1 MEEALKDSQI
11 AKQQDID
18 LLRKRYTPEVRTELN
33 SIDYRLAEYFD
44 DLTQN
49 VSVVFGDENDRHNR
63 YELLCAA
70 KFLRLYRTYFFN
82 KKFVRF
88 VIKFREG
95 TWTRRGKMWQ
105 YQSGGLKLPNTAGA
119 KVYRWQP
126 FQVFVLASVFGFQT
140 WFNTHVDADTKPEL
154 LSSER
159 VRNGVIWDFRRLI
172 TEFIMYG
179 PRKIDKTGLSAYIQ
193 VIFFLF
199 GDFNSEIYSLAMTQ
213 DQSKILFDRAKFML
227 GQVSK
232 DQDGNERFRMTQK
245 IVDWKER
252 YQKDIR
258 NSKIMPLTGGGKAP
272 DGTNTELLDWDELG
286 SSPYTNGKSDM
297 QAHIN
302 VCQSSM
308 GQRRQPLTFGT
319 TTAGTIT
326 TGPFIEKLE
335 VLHKILQYEH
345 LYEDGTMQPTLANDG
360 TMCLLLEPDE
370 YERENEQYI
379 LTSHALRRKINP
391 MLGLVVQYDFYER
404 EMEKARNE
412 GGQKFAECVAKLFN
426 VYQTGRVT
434 HWIKGDRIRP
444 LQVAKRVTD
453 CRYEDGW
460 QKIFVGCDFSHGD
473 DLYAIAYLAV
483 NYIPTSTPQGHIF
496 SDCDAWILEKALNE
510 SPNRPLY
517 EQWIKDGW
525 LHVCPG
531 EVFNPA
537 YAVNRIAQLAYEK
550 NEQGDIDFMRP
561 RLNFHSFGYDPAQ
574 SIDTINQLKAWLQTA
589 LLHRNPEASPKD
601 LADII
606 QAMVI
611 PVSQSAMSQT
621 PIIGHLETLILNN
634 PPLIEFSA
642 SPLWP
647 WCFGN
652 CAVEMGNSDLRRI
665 VKGNGQFNKIDVVAA
680 LEDAM
685 HLFDVAEGRIE
696 Q

>member
-11 AKQQDID
+11 AKQRDID

-44 DLTQN
+44 DLTTN
-49 VSVVFGDENDRHNR
+49 VSVVFADENDRHNAN
-63 YELLCAA
+63 ELLCAA
-70 KFLRLYRTYFFN
+70 KFLRLFRTYNYN

-88 VIKFREG
+88 VIKLREG
-95 TWTRRGKMWQ
+95 TWTRKGKMWQ
-105 YQSGGLKLPNTAGA
+105 YQSGGLKLPSTAGA

-154 LSSER
+154 LPSER
-159 VRNGVIWDFRRLI
+159 VRDGMIWDFRRLI
-172 TEFIMYG
+172 NEFIMYG

-213 DQSKILFDRAKFML
+213 DQSKILFDRTKFML
-227 GQVSK
+227 AQVSK

-245 IVDWKER
+245 IVDWKEK
-252 YQKDIR
+252 YQKEIR

-286 SSPYTNGKSDM
+286 SSPYTNGNSDM

-345 LYEDGTMQPTLANDG
+345 EYEAGTMTPTLANDG

-370 YERENEQYI
+370 YEREDEQYI

-426 VYQTGRVT
+426 VYQTGKAKDWLKPEEIRAIQIPRRIDDCTAAQGWEVT
-434 HWIKGDRIRP
+434 
-444 LQVAKRVTD
+444 
-453 CRYEDGW
+453 
-460 QKIFVGCDFSHGD
+460 VGSDFSKGD
-473 DLYAIAYLAV
+473 DLNGNSYLAKRWREDLQEYEYFADMDAYMSEAAV
-483 NYIPTSTPQGHIF
+483 N
-496 SDCDAWILEKALNE
+496 D
-510 SPNRPLY
+510 SPIRELLLK
-517 EQWIKDGW
+517 WAADGW
-525 LHVCPG
+525 LHIVPG
-531 EVFNPA
+531 KTFDPA
-537 YAVNRIAQLAYEK
+537 VAVNRIIELDQKE
-550 NEQGDIDFMRP
+550 I
-561 RLNFHSFGYDPAQ
+561 NFFGFGYDPYNAKTVINALSQWLVDIGLDPKALIIPVRQNFATYSPAVKEFDYMIHRGIQ
-574 SIDTINQLKAWLQTA
+574 SPDGK
-589 LLHRNPEASPKD
+589 
-601 LADII
+601 
-606 QAMVI
+606 VI
-611 PVSQSAMSQT
+611 PNPMIHLSA
-621 PIIGHLETLILNN
+621 N
-634 PPLIEFSA
+634 
-642 SPLWP
+642 PLWP
-647 WCFGN
+647 WEFGN
-652 CAVEMGNSDLRRI
+652 CQLAESTDGMENLKP
-665 VKGNGQFNKIDVVAA
+665 VKATASASCKVDNVQMLLSALILHDQLDVNK
-680 LEDAM
+680 
-685 HLFDVAEGRIE
+685 
-696 Q
+696 

>member
-1 MEEALKDSQI
+1 MEETLKDSQI
-11 AKQQDID
+11 AKQRDID
-18 LLRKRYTPEVRTELN
+18 LLRNRYTPEVRTELN

-44 DLTQN
+44 DLTTN
-49 VSVVFGDENDRHNR
+49 VSVVFADENDRHNR

-70 KFLRLYRTYFFN
+70 KFLRLFRTYNYN

-95 TWTRRGKMWQ
+95 TWTRKGKMWK
-105 YQSGGLKLPNTAGA
+105 YQSGGLKLPSTAGA

-126 FQVFVLASVFGFQT
+126 FQIFVLASVFGFQT
-140 WFNTHVDADTKPEL
+140 WFNTHVEADTKPDL
-154 LSSER
+154 LPSER
-159 VRNGVIWDFRRLI
+159 VRDDVIWDFRRLI
-172 TEFIMYG
+172 NEFIMYG

-199 GDFNSEIYSLAMTQ
+199 GDFNSEIYSLAMTEK
-213 DQSKILFDRAKFML
+213 QSKILFDRTKFML
-227 GQVSK
+227 DQVSK

-245 IVDWKER
+245 IVDWKEK
-252 YQKDIR
+252 YQKEIR

-345 LYEDGTMQPTLANDG
+345 EYEAGTMTPTLANDG

-370 YERENEQYI
+370 YEREDEQYI

-426 VYQTGRVT
+426 VYQTGKAKDWLKPEEIRAIQIPRRIDDCTAAQGWEVT
-434 HWIKGDRIRP
+434 
-444 LQVAKRVTD
+444 
-453 CRYEDGW
+453 
-460 QKIFVGCDFSHGD
+460 VGSDFSKGD
-473 DLYAIAYLAV
+473 DLNGNSYLAKRWREDLQEYEYFADMDAYMSEAAV
-483 NYIPTSTPQGHIF
+483 N
-496 SDCDAWILEKALNE
+496 D
-510 SPNRPLY
+510 SPIRELLLK
-517 EQWIKDGW
+517 WAADGW
-525 LHVCPG
+525 LHIVPG
-531 EVFNPA
+531 KTFDPA
-537 YAVNRIAQLAYEK
+537 VAVNRIVELDHKE
-550 NEQGDIDFMRP
+550 I
-561 RLNFHSFGYDPAQ
+561 NFFGFGYDPYNAKTVINALSQWLVDIGLDPKALIIPVRQNFATYSPAVKEFDYMIHRGIQ
-574 SIDTINQLKAWLQTA
+574 SPDGK
-589 LLHRNPEASPKD
+589 
-601 LADII
+601 
-606 QAMVI
+606 VI
-611 PVSQSAMSQT
+611 PNPMIHLSA
-621 PIIGHLETLILNN
+621 N
-634 PPLIEFSA
+634 
-642 SPLWP
+642 PLWP
-647 WCFGN
+647 WEFGN
-652 CAVEMGNSDLRRI
+652 CQLAESTDGMENLKP
-665 VKGNGQFNKIDVVAA
+665 VKATASASCKVDNVQMLLSALILHDQLDVNK
-680 LEDAM
+680 
-685 HLFDVAEGRIE
+685 
-696 Q
+696 

>member
-1 MEEALKDSQI
+1 MTMGEALKDSQI
-11 AKQQDID
+11 AKLRDIE
-18 LLRKRYTPEVRTELN
+18 LLTKRYTPQIRKQLHA
-33 SIDYRLAEYFD
+33 IDYRLAEYFD
-44 DLTQN
+44 SLTTD
-49 VSVVFGDENDRHNR
+49 VDIEFGSEHDRHNR
-63 YELLCAA
+63 YELLCGA
-70 KFLRLYRTYFFN
+70 KFLRMFQTYNFN
-82 KKFVRF
+82 AKFVRF

-95 TWTRRGKMWQ
+95 TWTRKGKMWQ
-105 YQSGGLKLPNTAGA
+105 YQSGGLKLPSTSGA

-154 LSSER
+154 LPSER
-159 VRNGVIWDFRRLI
+159 VRDGVIWDFRRLI
-172 TEFIMYG
+172 NEFIMYG

-213 DQSKILFDRAKFML
+213 DQSKILFDRTKFML
-227 GQVSK
+227 AQVSK

-245 IVDWKER
+245 IVDWKEK
-252 YQKDIR
+252 YQKEIR

-335 VLHKILQYEH
+335 VLHKILEYEH
-345 LYEDGTMQPTLANDG
+345 CYEDGTMTPTLANDG

-434 HWIKGDRIRP
+434 HWIKADRIRP
-444 LQVAKRVTD
+444 LQKTEGRRIDD
-453 CRYEDGW
+453 CQFIDGQGRERW
-460 QKIFVGCDFSHGD
+460 HVFCGMDFSSGD
-473 DLYAIAYLAV
+473 DLFALTYLAV
-483 NYIPTSTPQGHIF
+483 DWLP
-496 SDCDAWILEKALNE
+496 SDTMRGRFFADTDCWVLEKTMND

-517 EQWIKDGW
+517 EQWVEQGW

-531 EVFNPA
+531 EVFDSA
-537 YAVNRIAQLAYEK
+537 YAINRIAELVEK
-550 NEQGDIDFMRP
+550 NI
-561 RLNFHSFGYDPAQ
+561 NIYYFGYDPAQ
-574 SIDTINQLKAWLQTA
+574 SLTPINNLKAWLQT
-589 LLHRNPEASPKD
+589 LFQKREGMSTKD
-601 LADII
+601 IADAI
-606 QAMVI
+606 QRMVI
-611 PVSQSAMSQT
+611 PVSQTSFTQNPRIT
-621 PIIGHLETLILNN
+621 ELEEKMLSLDAWM
-634 PPLIEFSA
+634 EFSD

-652 CAVEMGNSDLRRI
+652 CAVESKGDPPIRRI
-665 VKGNGQFNKIDVVAA
+665 VKGAGQNNKIDPVHGLLDA
-680 LEDAM
+680 LYC
-685 HLFDVAEGRIE
+685 FDLGEGKVSE
-696 Q
+696 

>member
-1 MEEALKDSQI
+1 MGEALKDSQI
-11 AKQQDID
+11 AKLRDIE
-18 LLRKRYTPEVRTELN
+18 LLTKRYTPQMRKQLHA
-33 SIDYRLAEYFD
+33 IDYRLAEYFD
-44 DLTQN
+44 SLTTD
-49 VSVVFGDENDRHNR
+49 VDIEFGSEHDRHNR
-63 YELLCAA
+63 YELLCGA
-70 KFLRLYRTYFFN
+70 KFLRMFQTYNFN
-82 KKFVRF
+82 AKFVRF

-95 TWTRRGKMWQ
+95 TWTRKGKMWQ
-105 YQSGGLKLPNTAGA
+105 YQSGGLKLPSTSGA

-154 LSSER
+154 LPSER
-159 VRNGVIWDFRRLI
+159 VRDGVIWDFRRLI
-172 TEFIMYG
+172 NEFIMYG

-213 DQSKILFDRAKFML
+213 DQSKILFDRTKFML
-227 GQVSK
+227 AQVSK

-245 IVDWKER
+245 IVDWKEK
-252 YQKDIR
+252 YQKEIR

-326 TGPFIEKLE
+326 MGPFIEKLE
-335 VLHKILQYEH
+335 VLHKILEYEH
-345 LYEDGTMQPTLANDG
+345 SYEDGTMTPTLANDG

-434 HWIKGDRIRP
+434 HWIKVDRIRP
-444 LQVAKRVTD
+444 LQKTEGRRIDD
-453 CRYEDGW
+453 CKFIDGQGRERW
-460 QKIFVGCDFSHGD
+460 HVFCGMDFSSGD
-473 DLYAIAYLAV
+473 DLFALTYLAV
-483 NYIPTSTPQGHIF
+483 DWLP
-496 SDCDAWILEKALNE
+496 SDTMCGRFFVDTDCWVLESVMND
-510 SPNRPLY
+510 SNNRQLY
-517 EQWIKDGW
+517 EQWIEQGW
-525 LHVCPG
+525 LHKCPG
-531 EVFNPA
+531 EVFDSMLA
-537 YAVNRIAQLAYEK
+537 INRIAELVEK
-550 NEQGDIDFMRP
+550 GINIYF
-561 RLNFHSFGYDPAQ
+561 FGYDPAQ
-574 SIDTINQLKAWLQTA
+574 SITPINNLKAWLQTLFQKRGTMSA
-589 LLHRNPEASPKD
+589 KD
-601 LADII
+601 IADMI
-606 QAMVI
+606 QRMVV
-611 PVSQSAMSQT
+611 PVSQTAMTQN
-621 PIIGHLETLILNN
+621 PRIGE
-634 PPLIEFSA
+634 IEEKMLGKDEWMHFSDN
-642 SPLWP
+642 PLWP

-652 CAVEMGNSDLRRI
+652 AAIESKGDPPIRRV
-665 VKGNGQFNKIDVVAA
+665 VKGTGHLGKIDPIHGLLDA
-680 LEDAM
+680 LYC
-685 HLFDVAEGRIE
+685 FDWSEGKIE
-696 Q
+696 K

>member
-11 AKQQDID
+11 AKQRDID

-44 DLTQN
+44 DLTTN
-49 VSVVFGDENDRHNR
+49 VSVVFADENDRHNR

-70 KFLRLYRTYFFN
+70 KFLRLYRTYNYN
-82 KKFVRF
+82 KKFVQF
-88 VIKFREG
+88 VIRFREG

-105 YQSGGLKLPNTAGA
+105 YQSGGLKLPSTAGA

-126 FQVFVLASVFGFQT
+126 FQIFVLASVFGFQT

-154 LSSER
+154 LPSER
-159 VRNGVIWDFRRLI
+159 VRDGVIWDFRRLI
-172 TEFIMYG
+172 NEFIMYG

-213 DQSKILFDRAKFML
+213 DQSKILFDRTKFML
-227 GQVSK
+227 AQVSK

-245 IVDWKER
+245 IVDWKEK
-252 YQKDIR
+252 YQKEIR

-345 LYEDGTMQPTLANDG
+345 EYEAGTMTPTLANDG

-370 YERENEQYI
+370 YEREDEQYI

-434 HWIKGDRIRP
+434 KWITADQVRP
-444 LQVAKRVTD
+444 LQIDMRIDKCTAA
-453 CRYEDGW
+453 EGW
-460 QKIFVGCDFSHGD
+460 VVFTGLDFSLGGD
-473 DLYAIAYLAV
+473 WSGPGWLAARKH
-483 NYIPTSTPQGHIF
+483 PSGRGTEF
-496 SDCDAWILEKALNE
+496 FADCDVWISEEEYND
-510 SPNRPLY
+510 SPLHPLY
-517 EQWIKDGW
+517 EQWIQAGW
-525 LHVCPG
+525 MHLSPG
-531 EVFNPA
+531 KTFQPELFVGRLDELIKKG
-537 YAVNRIAQLAYEK
+537 VQ
-550 NEQGDIDFMRP
+550 FMY
-561 RLNFHSFGYDPAQ
+561 FGYDKYKSKVP
-574 SIDTINQLKAWLQTA
+574 ITVLKSYMQASLNIS
-589 LLHRNPEASPKD
+589 NPEPYV
-601 LADII
+601 
-606 QAMVI
+606 QV
-611 PVSQSAMSQT
+611 VSQLNSEFNGPTEDLYNAMMAPVPFIT
-621 PIIGHLETLILNN
+621 
-634 PPLIEFSA
+634 FSN

-647 WCFGN
+647 FCFN
-652 CAVEMGNSDLRRI
+652 NV
-665 VKGNGQFNKIDVVAA
+665 A
-680 LEDAM
+680 LEIDNRENIRPVKANQSPSCKVDIIQCLVMAM
-685 HLFDVAEGRIE
+685 DLYERYEGA
-696 Q
+696 QH

>member
-1 MEEALKDSQI
+1 MKDSQI
-11 AKQQDID
+11 AKQRDID

-44 DLTQN
+44 DLTTN
-49 VSVVFGDENDRHNR
+49 VSVVFADENDRHNR

-70 KFLRLYRTYFFN
+70 KFLRLFRTYNYN

-88 VIKFREG
+88 VIKLREG
-95 TWTRRGKMWQ
+95 TWTRKGKMWK
-105 YQSGGLKLPNTAGA
+105 YQSGGLKLPSTAGA

-126 FQVFVLASVFGFQT
+126 FQIFVLASVFGFQT
-140 WFNTHVDADTKPEL
+140 WFNTHVDAETKPEL
-154 LSSER
+154 LPSER
-159 VRNGVIWDFRRLI
+159 VRDGVIWDFRRLI
-172 TEFIMYG
+172 NEFIMYG

-213 DQSKILFDRAKFML
+213 DQSKILFDRTKFML
-227 GQVSK
+227 AQVSK

-345 LYEDGTMQPTLANDG
+345 EYEDGTMTPTLANDG

-370 YERENEQYI
+370 YEREDEQYI

-426 VYQTGRVT
+426 VYQTGKAKDWLKPEEIRA
-434 HWIKGDRIRP
+434 IQIPRRID
-444 LQVAKRVTD
+444 D
-453 CRYEDGW
+453 CTADQGW
-460 QKIFVGCDFSHGD
+460 EVMVGSDFSKGD
-473 DLYAIAYLAV
+473 DLNGNSYLAKRWRDDLQEMEYFADMDAYMSEAAV
-483 NYIPTSTPQGHIF
+483 N
-496 SDCDAWILEKALNE
+496 D
-510 SPNRPLY
+510 SPIRELLLKWA
-517 EQWIKDGW
+517 EDGW
-525 LHVCPG
+525 LHIVPG
-531 EVFNPA
+531 KTFDPA
-537 YAVNRIAQLAYEK
+537 VAVNRIIELDGK
-550 NEQGDIDFMRP
+550 NV
-561 RLNFHSFGYDPAQ
+561 NFFGFGYDPYNAK
-574 SIDTINQLKAWLQTA
+574 TVINALTQWLVDVGLDPKTLIKPVRQNFATYSPA
-589 LLHRNPEASPKD
+589 VKEFDYMIHRG
-601 LADII
+601 I
-606 QAMVI
+606 
-611 PVSQSAMSQT
+611 QT
-621 PIIGHLETLILNN
+621 PDGKVTPNPMIHL
-634 PPLIEFSA
+634 SA
-642 SPLWP
+642 NPLWP
-647 WCFGN
+647 WEFGN
-652 CAVEMGNSDLRRI
+652 CQLAESTDGMENMKPVKANSSPSCKVDNVQMLLS
-665 VKGNGQFNKIDVVAA
+665 A
-680 LEDAM
+680 LILHDMA
-685 HLFDVAEGRIE
+685 DGSI
-696 Q
+696 QPT